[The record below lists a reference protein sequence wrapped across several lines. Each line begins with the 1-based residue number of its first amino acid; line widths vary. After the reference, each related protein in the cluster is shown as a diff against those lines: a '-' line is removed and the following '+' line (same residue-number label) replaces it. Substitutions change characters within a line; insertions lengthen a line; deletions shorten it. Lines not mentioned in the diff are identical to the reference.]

1 MNRIRTALPAAAV
14 AALLALTGCT
24 PADGPGGK
32 DAKDDATASGAP
44 GGALAAL
51 TGLPVKKRASQDG
64 YARDRFGS
72 AWADTDGNGC
82 GTRDDILQRDLRDT
96 SHRGGSCAVVSGTLT
111 HDPYTGGTIR
121 YRRGSS
127 KVDIDHVVALSDA
140 WQKGAARW
148 APRKRIALAN
158 DPLNLIAVEASANRS
173 KSDGDAAAWLP
184 ENQGYR
190 CTYVARQV
198 AVKKKYGMWV
208 TRDEKA
214 AMTKVL
220 NGCPSEKLP
229 TGGNPTEAPERFKAK

>member
-1 MNRIRTALPAAAV
+1 MRTALPIAAV
-14 AALLALTGCT
+14 AALLTLTGCS
-24 PADGPGGK
+24 PADGPGGT
-32 DAKDDATASGAP
+32 DAKAGATPSGTP
-44 GGALAAL
+44 GSALAAVAE
-51 TGLPVKKRASQDG
+51 LPVKKRGSQDG
-64 YARDRFGS
+64 YARNRFGS

-82 GTRDDILQRDLRDT
+82 GTRDDILERDLENT
-96 SHRGGSCAVVSGTLT
+96 KHRGKTCAVTSGTLT
-111 HDPYTGGTIR
+111 DDPYTGGTIR
-121 YRRGSS
+121 YQRGSS

-148 APRKRIALAN
+148 EPRKRIALAN

-198 AVKKKYGMWV
+198 AVKKKYGLWV

-214 AMTKVL
+214 AMSKVL
-220 NGCPSEKLP
+220 DGCPGEKLP
-229 TGGNPTEAPERFKAK
+229 TGGNPTEAPERFTAK